1 MKSYCLKDEESGRVF
16 RALLTEQELT
26 QLMDERPQIVEC
38 FNCPECLDVNNV
50 PMFRTHQHRLYSFTL
65 EN

>member
-1 MKSYCLKDEESGRVF
+1 MKTYCLKDEESGRVF
-16 RALLTEQELT
+16 KALLTEQELA

-38 FNCPECLDVNNV
+38 LNCPECLDA
-50 PMFRTHQHRLYSFTL
+50 PSITL